1 MPIGSTPN
9 ETAARIV
16 RAVADPSITA
26 AVREAALATGTQFD
40 LLMASAK
47 IESGFRADARASTS
61 SATGLFQFTEQTWLN
76 AIRTH
81 GPQHGLDVEAGA
93 IVNRGG
99 RLTVDDAGQRQRIL
113 ALRNDPRV
121 ASAMAGNHLR
131 EIADR
136 LETGLGRTPEAAEI
150 YLGHFL
156 GSAGARRML
165 SAPESQAAASILP
178 DAARSNTTLFYSPDG
193 SALSVKTFLQRI
205 RDKVGQ
211 AFSDIGAAIPNGP
224 MAFADKSAGEKKAD
238 PPDAGALGWG
248 TSTPRRRVSSSEM
261 MMMASLAEVV
271 SRSNHGGAQAGIAQG
286 GTRQNKLPA
295 GMLSA
300 LQISAVG

>member
-26 AVREAALATGTQFD
+26 AVREAAMTTGTQFD

-47 IESGFRADARASTS
+47 IESGFRPDARAGTS

-93 IVNRGG
+93 VVNRGG

-113 ALRNDPRV
+113 ALRSDPRV

-131 EIADR
+131 EIADK
-136 LETGLGRTPEAAEI
+136 LESGLGRTPEAAEI

-178 DAARSNTTLFYSPDG
+178 DAARANSTLFYSQDG
-193 SALSVKTFLQRI
+193 SALSVRTFLQRI

-211 AFSDIGAAIPNGP
+211 AFSDIGAAMPISGFV
-224 MAFADKSAGEKKAD
+224 ASYTAKHAVACAVACLRGEAVPEGVYFNTCYSHVGD
-238 PPDAGALGWG
+238 DYGISIVGVYRATDTAI
-248 TSTPRRRVSSSEM
+248 
-261 MMMASLAEVV
+261 AEVPNSGGV
-271 SRSNHGGAQAGIAQG
+271 SPRGD
-286 GTRQNKLPA
+286 LPDQRRLEA
-295 GMLSA
+295 A
-300 LQISAVG
+300 